1 MFRFAIDKPVILT
14 VAILILTLF
23 GVLAI
28 FSVPVQ
34 MIPDLDARLI
44 KVSTSW
50 PGATPQD
57 VEKEILIEQEQ
68 YLTRIPGLERMISTA
83 NTGKAE
89 IELEFP
95 YTISIEEALLN
106 ANNALSQVSSYPENV
121 QQPSIRSESFSS
133 NSFMYFR
140 LTPIGGDF
148 SEEEV
153 IALYDWAEEYVK
165 RPMERVPG
173 VSSVRLWGGAERQI
187 GIYVDPLKLAER
199 NIRLLDVRN
208 AIRARNRDVSGGDLD
223 SGKRRYLLRT
233 IGRFETVEQLNQLVI
248 AERDGD
254 FVRLSDV
261 GHAEL
266 GFAEVRT
273 YAYASGKP
281 QLALAVNRQIGTNV
295 IQIKQDMMQRVAGLN
310 AGVLREKG
318 LELVLNSDDV
328 VYVTEAVE
336 VVKQNLAIGAG
347 LAVLVLFL
355 FLRSGS
361 GTVIGAMAIPICAVA
376 AFLGLLV
383 SGRTINV
390 VSLAGVAF
398 AIGMTMD
405 NNIVVAENIYR
416 HLSEGKKR
424 LQAALDGVTEV
435 WPAVLASTLTTV
447 CVFLP
452 VIFISEEAGQLYS
465 DIAIAISASI
475 LMSMLVAITLV
486 PAASGR
492 FLSAARDGETGGHRI
507 GAALSRRVLALVH
520 WLVAGYLRP
529 VLVIV
534 LVLAGAGAILYYLTP
549 KTEYLPEGEE
559 AKVFT
564 IMFAPP
570 GYNIDIMKDN
580 YHAVEDGFLP
590 QIGADPMRFSMGE
603 SDIPA
608 LTFSV
613 GFVSNQ
619 RVFAVRGV
627 AERNHTDE
635 FLEIASARTSEQPG
649 LRSFSSKGSIFSGNF
664 GGTRSINID
673 ISGPDL
679 QTLFDAGL
687 KVFLKSKQ
695 LFDKPRVKPTP
706 SNLTMG
712 QPLLEVRPDWERAAE
727 LGMDTGD
734 LGYTL
739 WAYSDGAYV
748 DKFFL
753 DDDQI
758 DMFLYST
765 EGNIERPQD
774 LESVMLYSPRG
785 GVVPLGA
792 VASLQETVNTETIRR
807 VDGDRT
813 ITLSIIPPRDIPLE
827 TGVQKVT
834 EEIIVGMKASGELPA
849 EIRLQLSGAS
859 DRLAA
864 TRDALFSNFLVAV
877 LVSYLLMVAVFS
889 HWGYPLLIMTSLP
902 VGISGG
908 IAGLYLLNLVGGNL
922 DALGLHPINQPFDM
936 ITMLGFLVLI
946 GTVVNNPILIVE
958 LAASNLKKRGMN
970 VVEAVTEAVRIRLRP
985 ILMSTVTT
993 IAGLSPLVF
1002 NPGAGTELYRGLG
1015 AIVLFG
1021 LLFSMIV
1028 TLTFMPALLA
1038 LVFRLSRK
1046 GWFSSP

>member
-1 MFRFAIDKPVILT
+1 
-14 VAILILTLF
+14 
-23 GVLAI
+23 
-28 FSVPVQ
+28 
-34 MIPDLDARLI
+34 
-44 KVSTSW
+44 
-50 PGATPQD
+50 
-57 VEKEILIEQEQ
+57 
-68 YLTRIPGLERMISTA
+68 
-83 NTGKAE
+83 
-89 IELEFP
+89 
-95 YTISIEEALLN
+95 
-106 ANNALSQVSSYPENV
+106 
-121 QQPSIRSESFSS
+121 
-133 NSFMYFR
+133 
-140 LTPIGGDF
+140 
-148 SEEEV
+148 
-153 IALYDWAEEYVK
+153 
-165 RPMERVPG
+165 
-173 VSSVRLWGGAERQI
+173 
-187 GIYVDPLKLAER
+187 
-199 NIRLLDVRN
+199 
-208 AIRARNRDVSGGDLD
+208 
-223 SGKRRYLLRT
+223 
-233 IGRFETVEQLNQLVI
+233 
-248 AERDGD
+248 
-254 FVRLSDV
+254 
-261 GHAEL
+261 
-266 GFAEVRT
+266 
-273 YAYASGKP
+273 
-281 QLALAVNRQIGTNV
+281 
-295 IQIKQDMMQRVAGLN
+295 
-310 AGVLREKG
+310 
-318 LELVLNSDDV
+318 
-328 VYVTEAVE
+328 
-336 VVKQNLAIGAG
+336 
-347 LAVLVLFL
+347 
-355 FLRSGS
+355 
-361 GTVIGAMAIPICAVA
+361 
-376 AFLGLLV
+376 
-383 SGRTINV
+383 
-390 VSLAGVAF
+390 
-398 AIGMTMD
+398 
-405 NNIVVAENIYR
+405 
-416 HLSEGKKR
+416 
-424 LQAALDGVTEV
+424 
-435 WPAVLASTLTTV
+435 
-447 CVFLP
+447 
-452 VIFISEEAGQLYS
+452 
-465 DIAIAISASI
+465 
-475 LMSMLVAITLV
+475 
-486 PAASGR
+486 
-492 FLSAARDGETGGHRI
+492 
-507 GAALSRRVLALVH
+507 
-520 WLVAGYLRP
+520 
-529 VLVIV
+529 
-534 LVLAGAGAILYYLTP
+534 
-549 KTEYLPEGEE
+549 
-559 AKVFT
+559 
-564 IMFAPP
+564 
-570 GYNIDIMKDN
+570 
-580 YHAVEDGFLP
+580 
-590 QIGADPMRFSMGE
+590 MGE

-1046 GWFSSP
+1046 GWSSSP